1 MYKNIKSIIICLLA
15 VTSLSAQH
23 FEGTFTNEGNKLT
36 FKIKPV
42 GGSITESITYIDFNF
57 RFDPSLNITYANI
70 TPNTADFPGLNIQK
84 FAERQFNG
92 MKYQR
97 FAHNTG
103 TLGMKT
109 YTQDVEYEVFTV
121 TLNDI
126 GNAMGDLELV
136 MDLSSEANFPN
147 DYIFSVNNS
156 IGIPIT
162 DQTAPYSY
170 FYASQ
175 TNPTGSE
182 YVMALANVALPIELK
197 SFEAIARQE
206 DIMLEWEVLEEINL
220 SNYEILRSEST
231 DDFKAITSIEFNE
244 KNNGRYAYVDSDVE
258 ANVNYYYILSA
269 IDLDGSVDNSRIRQ
283 AMIKGSDIVD
293 VEIFPNPVHDHF
305 YIKSTAADMRDIQVF
320 DLEGKVMTSQLSIVD
335 QGDHTFYIDSSELSS
350 GTYFVK
356 IADVM
361 KKIVVA
367 K

>member
-92 MKYQR
+92 MK
-97 FAHNTG
+97 
-103 TLGMKT
+103 
-109 YTQDVEYEVFTV
+109 YEVFTV

-206 DIMLEWEVLEEINL
+206 DIMLDWEVFEEINL

-305 YIKSTAADMRDIQVF
+305 YIKYTAADMRDIQVF